1 MKAAKKESPQT
12 RAAAMGLLQTLCSK
26 GSVDL
31 TEHVPHL
38 IIFTTEALNDPSD
51 RVCERAWLSLE
62 ALVKVQQA
70 RHCGEGRRLL
80 SVCVLCAACQPKAA
94 ASLYWLPSQRSEDCI

>member
-62 ALVKVQQA
+62 ALVKVQEA

-80 SVCVLCAACQPKAA
+80 CVCVC
-94 ASLYWLPSQRSEDCI
+94 SLGSMSTQSSCLTILATFAKV